1 MKYLA
6 RAKVKLGTEKV
17 NALKLPC
24 AARRK
29 TRAQAMLISAIY
41 CA

>member
-17 NALKLPC
+17 NALKRALRTHHDEC
-24 AARRK
+24 ARNALKRND
-29 TRAQAMLISAIY
+29 Y